1 VGTNSEW
8 IPRTLR
14 KDLRFICDR
23 DHMVAISNVLRRLNT
38 DISFR
43 PEIDNGEKFEYIHL
57 QIDRYGDKHFF
68 LDASK
73 IESAITVP
81 TREVVYEIIKF
92 FDLEITVDEFCQ
104 RMVEYIL

>member
-1 VGTNSEW
+1 MGTNSEG

-14 KDLRFICDR
+14 KDLRFICDHH
-23 DHMVAISNVLRRLNT
+23 HMVAISNVLRGLNT
-38 DISFR
+38 NIKFR
-43 PEIDNGEKFEYIHL
+43 PEMENGEKFEYIHL
-57 QIDRYGDKHFF
+57 QITKDGDKYFF